1 MATIDE
7 VAQVERVSPAT
18 VSDVLNQHLY
28 LSTATRARVECVTAA
43 TGCAPGSWARLR
55 GPRRSCMPGLLITS
69 SSDHFFADPHL
80 FAIIRGIEAAATCHS
95 YNRLF
100 STAHGTSG
108 GAARLDCPLSPRPC
122 CSSYCSAHFAHPA
135 PGRSRRPALALARS
149 SRVTRSRRDGSRK
162 EVVET

>member
-7 VAQVERVSPAT
+7 VAQLERVSPAT

-28 LSTATRARVECVTAA
+28 LSTATRARVACVTAA
-43 TGCAPGSWARLR
+43 MGCAPGSWARLR

-69 SSDHFFADPHL
+69 SSDRFFADPHL

-108 GAARLDCPLSPRPC
+108 GAARLDCPLSP
-122 CSSYCSAHFAHPA
+122 PA
-135 PGRSRRPALALARS
+135 ILALNERIIS
-149 SRVTRSRRDGSRK
+149 SEVWATQSRRDGSRK
-162 EVVET
+162 EVVEI